1 MKGLSVKLA
10 LGAAVAALALS
21 APAEARYQRASHGG
35 GAEAKVNAYCMTC
48 HSRGAR
54 GFMGYMP
61 VPQIA
66 GLPAQY
72 IEIQLA
78 AFVER
83 RRQRNLGFIKYD
95 RVHGIPEGQRQA
107 IADYVSSLPPVSHPA
122 GGSSGLV
129 EQGAKIFQ
137 AGAPDNDVPA
147 CAVCHGPEA
156 KGEGIFPRLAGQW
169 RTYLINKLAN
179 WDKERG
185 LGPKGGDDNSQIMK
199 PIAKSMTK
207 EQIRAVTAYLSSLK

>member
-10 LGAAVAALALS
+10 LGAVAAALALS

-35 GAEAKVNAYCMTC
+35 GAEAKVHAYCMTC
-48 HSRGAR
+48 HNSGAR

-66 GLPAQY
+66 GLPAEY
-72 IEIQLA
+72 IQIQLK

-95 RVHGIPEGQRQA
+95 RVHGIPEGQRKA
-107 IADYVSSLPPVSHPA
+107 IAEYVSSLPPSAHPS
-122 GGSSGLV
+122 GSSSLV
-129 EQGAKIFQ
+129 AQGEKIFHG
-137 AGAPDNDVPA
+137 GAPDNDVPA

-169 RTYLINKLAN
+169 RPYLINKLAN
-179 WDKERG
+179 WDRERG
-185 LGPKGGDDNSQIMK
+185 LGPNGGDDNSQIMK

-207 EQIRAVTAYLSSLK
+207 DQIRAVSAYLSSLK

>member
-1 MKGLSVKLA
+1 MKVFSVKLA

-21 APAEARYQRASHGG
+21 APAEARYQKASHGG
-35 GAEAKVNAYCMTC
+35 GAEAKVHAYCMTC

-54 GFMGYMP
+54 GFQGYLP

-72 IEIQLA
+72 IQIQLQ

-83 RRQRNLGFIKYD
+83 RRQRDLYFVKYN
-95 RVHGIPEGQRQA
+95 RVHGIPESQREA
-107 IADYVSSLPPVSHPA
+107 IANYISSLPPAPHP
-122 GGSSGLV
+122 GGSSDLV
-129 EQGAKIFQ
+129 AQGDKIFHG
-137 AGAPDNDVPA
+137 GAPDNDVPA

-169 RTYLINKLAN
+169 RPYLINKLVN
-179 WDKERG
+179 WEKERG
-185 LGPKGGDDNSQIMK
+185 LGP
-199 PIAKSMTK
+199 ARARTT
-207 EQIRAVTAYLSSLK
+207 IRRS